1 MCPARRIDRGERVSS
16 SHECLIALSHCLY
29 LARQL
34 ALTPVDCCAPSRAP
48 RRTRR
53 RRKSSTQSTVVPLVV
68 PRDPRARL
76 APQHRTR
83 NPRPANSDYTSP
95 RPRSTVSSR
104 PSLPLRFCRSR
115 PALAQSPRLH
125 VQGNVLSRLRPMLN
139 GLCEVEDPAG
149 HPLLVCADP
158 AREFPTRLH
167 GIVSIEH

>member
-1 MCPARRIDRGERVSS
+1 MRLARRIGRGECVSS
-16 SHECLIALSHCLY
+16 SHERLIAPRHCPTFLDCCPCPSHRLP
-29 LARQL
+29 
-34 ALTPVDCCAPSRAP
+34 LTPVDCCAPSRAP
-48 RRTRR
+48 RPASTPRPTTPHTQPSP
-53 RRKSSTQSTVVPLVV
+53 RKQRLH
-68 PRDPRARL
+68 L
-76 APQHRTR
+76 APA
-83 NPRPANSDYTSP
+83 PA

-125 VQGNVLSRLRPMLN
+125 VQGNVLSSLRPMLN